1 MMAVG
6 LAGCVGGGSDTL
18 GGTDLPM
25 QDDEARL
32 AGTVTDAE
40 LRPVAGANI
49 SFEGLDDLL
58 VVTGSAGT
66 FNVSVPAG
74 SYRVLVEAEGFFRAR
89 QDVSLAAGD
98 VTEIHLTLEELPSQ
112 VPYLAVSP
120 LAGFSVCDIALF
132 LAVTTWE
139 ALTGQDCPL
148 GDPVRSVIQNVEAS
162 WRYAVVEQTW
172 ETADSF
178 ALYVADDQ
186 NCLTSDPCYAI
197 LFGGTP
203 PIRVDLAPNDP
214 ELASQYASDG
224 EAQPPEGAWE
234 MWANVIYIGM
244 YQDQWGG
251 ITSDPICRGLI
262 NYSPGCPSWGVSTG
276 IPFDIYVS
284 VFNWE
289 RPADP
294 NAYTALPD
302 Q

>member
-1 MMAVG
+1 MLAVG
-6 LAGCVGGGSDTL
+6 LAGCITGDTDTTSQSDFGLSDDRGRLVGRVIDS
-18 GGTDLPM
+18 
-25 QDDEARL
+25 
-32 AGTVTDAE
+32 E

-49 SFEGLDDLL
+49 TFEGVDDLRA
-58 VVTGSAGT
+58 VTGASGG
-66 FNVSVPAG
+66 FNVSLPPG
-74 SYRVLVEAEGFFRAR
+74 TYELLIEAPGFFRDR
-89 QDVSLAAGD
+89 QDVTIRAGD
-98 VTEIHLTLEELPSQ
+98 VSELHVTLQELPSQ
-112 VPYLAVSP
+112 VPYLSVYP
-120 LAGFSVCDIALF
+120 LAGYSVCDISLF
-132 LAVTTWE
+132 LWVTTYDGV
-139 ALTGQDCPL
+139 TGQDCPL
-148 GDPVRSVIQNVEAS
+148 GDPVRTAIQEIAES
-162 WRYAVVEQTW
+162 WRYAVVEMTW

-197 LFGGTP
+197 IFAGSSP
-203 PIRVDLAPNDP
+203 ARVDLAPNDP
-214 ELASQYASDG
+214 ELAAQWASDG

-251 ITSDPICRGLI
+251 LTSDPICRGLL

-276 IPFDIYVS
+276 IPFTTYVS

-302 Q
+302 E